1 MSTTNGDYI
10 TNDDDQRWQCCEFH
24 VVTPVT
30 GLSSVELPPMVDCAE
45 NTHYNPLAL
54 FQMGPHP
61 HSHLHPHSYMDP
73 GGLQVESYFW

>member
-1 MSTTNGDYI
+1 MMTTIMLTTNGDYI

-30 GLSSVELPPMVDCAE
+30 GLSSVELPPMADCAE

-54 FQMGPHP
+54 FQMGPHS
-61 HSHLHPHSYMDP
+61 HSHPH
-73 GGLQVESYFW
+73 LQRQ